1 MFQETETLQSTVRTK
16 LYTRLVNYFNVSMNQ
31 TKFKV
36 YKKILKEVVEKY
48 DGVEDFMEL
57 KT

>member
-16 LYTRLVNYFNVSMNQ
+16 LYTRLVNYFKVSMNQ

>member
-16 LYTRLVNYFNVSMNQ
+16 LYTRLVNYFRISMNQ

>member
-1 MFQETETLQSTVRTK
+1 MFQQTETLQSTVRTK
-16 LYTRLVNYFNVSMNQ
+16 LYTRLVNYFKVSMNQ

>member
-16 LYTRLVNYFNVSMNQ
+16 LYTRLVNYFKVSMNQ

-48 DGVEDFMEL
+48 DGVEDFMES